1 MKKALLFVGLVLAIV
16 GCSKQSEV
24 LPDISKAQEYQIL
37 GAESYA
43 APADKGR
50 YKVIIYSASAKTVD
64 QRAQTAIKV
73 AIDFQREKKAYEVL
87 VWLEALPK
95 VSERLAVADY
105 YPFKVSSWG
114 DEKEYAWSVE
124 ASDYEVAG
132 YKVNSL
138 DIIMKMY
145 LRE

>member
-1 MKKALLFVGLVLAIV
+1 MKRALLLVGLVMAIV

-37 GAESYA
+37 GTESYP
-43 APADKGR
+43 APVDKGR
-50 YKVIIYSASAKTVD
+50 YKIIIYSESAKTFD
-64 QRAQTAIKV
+64 QRAQTAIKA

-95 VSERLAVADY
+95 VSERLAIADY

-114 DEKEYAWSVE
+114 DEKVYFWSVE
-124 ASDYEVAG
+124 ASYYEV
-132 YKVNSL
+132 KSQEIRSL
-138 DIIMKMY
+138 DVIMETY